1 MADHPIK
8 EALRQRDITQAQA
21 VQEIGM
27 SHSYLSMML
36 SQVRPMSPR
45 YQARLMALLNKHPVK
60 WVPA

>member
-1 MADHPIK
+1 VRA
-8 EALRQRDITQAQA
+8 AQA
-21 VQEIGM
+21 IGM
-27 SHSYLSMML
+27 SQAYLSMML